1 MQQTRL
7 IRLLSTLNSAEF
19 KRLEEFINSPYFNK
33 SDTVKSLF
41 EFLKP
46 FYPAFDSSFLTA
58 ELAIS
63 RVFAKGSKSIQ
74 SLHDVNSSMTRLL
87 EEFFAIESL
96 KSDEVEM
103 RFHLSNTLLKEG
115 RLWYFNKIWTKSIEQ
130 EKQNGREATDWLA
143 QYRMWDQGLKFAQLD
158 KRRIGETPLDIR
170 LQKALEKLDRFYLT
184 QKLQL
189 GCEVLN
195 RRRIVNTAYEPELLE
210 ELATY
215 LRGAESD
222 LAQEP
227 VIQLYTLV
235 LELLKETSDEAF
247 DQLIGALE
255 NNQELLSKGTGLAMY
270 SYAQNYCIRQIN
282 KGRKEFLETLFLL
295 YQQMLTNQFLLEEDG
310 SLAHWNY
317 KNITTVALRLKKFN
331 WVNEFLEKF
340 KMKLK
345 DDIRESVYHYNL
357 AAANYEQTDYKAA
370 LKLLQQTDFTDVH
383 YDLSARSMILK
394 IYYEIED
401 DDALGYA
408 IQAFEVFLRRNKSIS
423 KDHYLIHKNLIRYL
437 KKINR
442 LRNRLPA
449 LSEAEARKRGLALQ
463 EELDTAVAT
472 ANLGWLQNKI
482 RQLRDPIIGSAPD
495 S

>member
-7 IRLLSTLNSAEF
+7 IRLLSTLNSTEF
-19 KRLEEFINSPYFNK
+19 RRLEEFLHSPYFNK
-33 SDTVKSLF
+33 SETVKTFF
-41 EFLKP
+41 EFLRP
-46 FYPAFDSSFLTA
+46 FYPSFDSKVFTT

-63 RVFAKGSKSIQ
+63 RVFGADVTSTQ
-74 SLHDVNSSMTRLL
+74 PLHDVSSTMTRLL

-96 KSDEVEM
+96 KSDESDM
-103 RFHLSNTLLKEG
+103 RFHLSNSLLKEG

-130 EKQNGREATDWLA
+130 ESKNGRDATDWLG
-143 QYRMWDQGLKFAQLD
+143 QYRMWEQGLKFAQLD

-170 LQKALEKLDRFYLT
+170 LQKTLEKLDRFYLT

-210 ELATY
+210 ELALY
-215 LRGAESD
+215 LRASESE

-227 VIQLYTLV
+227 VIKLYTLV

-247 DQLIGALE
+247 DQLIQALDS
-255 NNQELLSKGTGLAMY
+255 NQELLSKGTGLAMY

-282 KGRKEFLETLFLL
+282 KGRKEFLNTLFHL
-295 YQQMLTNQFLLEEDG
+295 YQQMLANQLLLEEDG

-317 KNITTVALRLKKFN
+317 KNITTVALRLQKFN

-345 DDIRESVYHYNL
+345 EDIRESVYRYNL

-423 KDHYLIHKNLIRYL
+423 KDHFLIHKNLIRYL

-449 LSEAEARKRGLALQ
+449 LSEAEGKKRALALQ

-472 ANLGWLQNKI
+472 ANLAWLQAKI
-482 RQLRDPIIGSAPD
+482 KELAFEE
-495 S
+495 

>member
-19 KRLEEFINSPYFNK
+19 KRLEDFINSPYFNK

-63 RVFAKGSKSIQ
+63 RVFAKGTKSIQ

-96 KSDEVEM
+96 KSDEAEM
-103 RFHLSNTLLKEG
+103 KFHLSNSLLKDG
-115 RLWYFNKIWTKSIEQ
+115 RLWYFNKIWLKSIDQ
-130 EKQNGREATDWLA
+130 EEGRDATDWLA
-143 QYRMWDQGLKFAQLD
+143 QYRIWEQGLRFAQLD

-170 LQKALEKLDRFYLT
+170 LQKTLEKLDRFYLT

-195 RRRIVNTAYEPELLE
+195 RQRIVNTAYEPELLE

-215 LRGAESD
+215 LKNEESM
-222 LAQEP
+222 LSGEP
-227 VIQLYTLV
+227 VIHLYTLV

-247 DQLIGALE
+247 SLLMKALE
-255 NNQELLSKGTGLAMY
+255 KNQALLSRGTGLAMY

-317 KNITTVALRLKKFN
+317 KNITTVALRLKKFD
-331 WVNEFLEKF
+331 WVQEFLQQF
-340 KMKLK
+340 KSKLK
-345 DDIRESVYHYNL
+345 EDIRESVYHYNL
-357 AAANYEQTDYKAA
+357 AAARYEETDYKAA

-394 IYYEIED
+394 IYYEMED

-423 KDHYLIHKNLIRYL
+423 KDHFLIHKNLIRYL

-449 LSEAEARKRGLALQ
+449 LSGTEGRKRFLALQ
-463 EELDTAVAT
+463 EELDTAVTT
-472 ANLGWLQNKI
+472 ANLAWLQSKI
-482 RQLRDPIIGSAPD
+482 KELHDQSAGPSPD

>member
-19 KRLEEFINSPYFNK
+19 RRLEEFVNSPYFNK
-33 SDTVKSLF
+33 SETVKNLF

-46 FYPAFDSSFLTA
+46 FYPAFDSKYLTA
-58 ELAIS
+58 ELALS
-63 RVFAKGSKSIQ
+63 RVFGTDVTSAQ
-74 SLHDVNSSMTRLL
+74 PLHDVSSSMTRVV

-96 KSDEVEM
+96 RSNESEM
-103 RFHLSNTLLKEG
+103 KFHLSNSLLEEG

-130 EKQNGREATDWLA
+130 VKREGRDAIDWLV
-143 QYRMWDQGLKFAQLD
+143 QFRMWEQGLKFAQLD

-170 LQKALEKLDRFYLT
+170 LQKTLENLDRFYLT

-210 ELATY
+210 ELASY
-215 LRGAESD
+215 LRDTDSG
-222 LAQEP
+222 LAKEP

-247 DQLIGALE
+247 SQLMQALE
-255 NNQELLSKGTGLAMY
+255 TNQDLLSKGTGLAMY

-282 KGRKEFLETLFLL
+282 KGRKEFLNTLFLL
-295 YQQMLTNQFLLEEDG
+295 YQQMLSNQFLLEEDG

-317 KNITTVALRLKKFN
+317 KNITTVALRLRKFD
-331 WVNEFLEKF
+331 WVNDFLGKF
-340 KMKLK
+340 KLKLK
-345 DDIRESVYHYNL
+345 EDIRESVYRYNM
-357 AAANYEQTDYKAA
+357 AAANYEQANYTAA
-370 LKLLQQTDFTDVH
+370 LKLLQQTTFTDVH

-394 IYYEIED
+394 IYYEMED

-423 KDHYLIHKNLIRYL
+423 KDHFQIHKNLIRFL

-449 LSEAEARKRGLALQ
+449 LSESEGRKRALALQ

-472 ANLGWLQNKI
+472 ANLAWLQAKI
-482 RQLRDPIIGSAPD
+482 RELGFEE
-495 S
+495 